1 MNVYDALRSV
11 PIFADLDDATLKAIG
26 DRSQVRSYE
35 AGQYLLREQKEGTA
49 LYVLLEGK
57 VSVQRQTPSMRTIF
71 IAIREPGDH
80 FGEMS
85 LLDGLGHSA
94 DVVAMADCRV
104 LIVSRPVFLQI
115 VEEHSQV
122 ALGVIRTLTRRLREQ
137 TGDLTKARSLDL
149 MGKVCATLL
158 VLADGKGVLNG
169 VTQQQLA
176 NHTGATREA
185 VNRTLQALK
194 DAGYIEQGRGYI
206 RLLDPKALSRRAEE
220 PASS

>member
-1 MNVYDALRSV
+1 MNVYDALRRV
-11 PIFADLDDATLKAIG
+11 PIFADLDDATLNLLG
-26 DRSQVRSYE
+26 GRSHVRPFS
-35 AGQYLLREQKEGTA
+35 AGQYLLREKKEGTA

-57 VSVQRQTPSMRTIF
+57 VSVQRQTPSMRTIL

-104 LIVSRPVFLQI
+104 LVVSRPVFLQI
-115 VEEHSQV
+115 VEEHPQV

-158 VLADGKGVLNG
+158 GLADSEGLVRGI
-169 VTQQQLA
+169 TQQQLA

-194 DAGYIEQGRGYI
+194 ETGHIEQGRGYI
-206 RLLDPKALSRRAEE
+206 RLLDPRALARRAEE
-220 PASS
+220 PAST